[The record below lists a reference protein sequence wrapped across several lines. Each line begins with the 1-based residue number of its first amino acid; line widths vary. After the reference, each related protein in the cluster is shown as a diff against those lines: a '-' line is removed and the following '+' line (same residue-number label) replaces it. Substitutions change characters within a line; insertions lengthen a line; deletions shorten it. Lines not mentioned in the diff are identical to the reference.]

1 MNRLNVVALAVALST
16 GAALAHSGVQNAA
29 VKARMDAMSEI
40 GAKMK
45 TLGSMAKGATAFD
58 LPVARAAV
66 AAIADHASKT
76 SELFR
81 AEETDP
87 KSEAKPS
94 IWTNFD
100 DFTVKAKKLET
111 VAKELSQTLATA
123 DELGP
128 AMGALGATCKSCHS
142 AYREKKS

>member
-1 MNRLNVVALAVALST
+1 MNRISVLALTVALTT

-40 GAKMK
+40 GTEMK
-45 TLGSMAKGATAFD
+45 SLGSMAKGTTAFD
-58 LPVARAAV
+58 LSVARTAV
-66 AAIADHASKT
+66 AAIAGHASET
-76 SELFR
+76 PELFKR
-81 AEETDP
+81 EEKDP

-111 VAKELSQTLATA
+111 VAKGLSETIATI
-123 DELGP
+123 DDLGP